1 MRISANLAVDMVDS
15 VHFALIVIAE
25 FEDVTLT
32 NDGNVIELS
41 VHAGHCSVC
50 FPVVVGISQAAG

>member
-15 VHFALIVIAE
+15 VHFALITE

-32 NDGNVIELS
+32 NDGNVIKLS
-41 VHAGHCSVC
+41 VHAGHCSMF